1 MGFNLAVWDNHVG
14 NNQHSFQPSVS
25 LSLFTYLTQKNVQ
38 TCVVKI
44 SAEKFYNDISLTG
57 FTLKFSIWIPE
68 LNLMD
73 WEIMNNFSYRLIFCV
88 SQLEL
93 HVDVAASLSPVYA
106 FNSKLKIIHHSIVDF
121 HHHWFWGCFLN
132 EPKENGKI
140 ATWRDLCSYN
150 IGFLLHRDKSL
161 HDYQYTP
168 LGSLPFP
175 IKYSSKVSRL
185 NVF

>member
-1 MGFNLAVWDNHVG
+1 MFKHVWWK
-14 NNQHSFQPSVS
+14 FR
-25 LSLFTYLTQKNVQ
+25 LKNS
-38 TCVVKI
+38 TM
-44 SAEKFYNDISLTG
+44 ISLTG
-57 FTLKFSIWIPE
+57 FTLKFTIWIPE

-93 HVDVAASLSPVYA
+93 HVHVDVAASLSPVYA

-150 IGFLLHRDKSL
+150 IGFLLHQDKSL